1 MSLLDINNVEW
12 DLFSLGKSGRTIKLL
27 YNNKPFQ
34 FCTSLLYTPFGVK
47 SSSKDWS
54 KFDDYY
60 LDCSLNQATSEQ
72 AVKFRDFVDTLDK
85 KIIELVNKNKE
96 LFTIPSDTEFGYNSI
111 LRENKNY
118 PKLMK
123 LQFPRDK
130 NGNFDCFIFNSDKSK
145 IKIDESNIENV
156 IVKGKIFKCII
167 QCSKLWFFKEKVGSM
182 WNIVQL
188 KMADVKLLNENVSSE
203 TNGTHAYNSCMIDES

>member
-1 MSLLDINNVEW
+1 MSLIDISNLDWNA
-12 DLFSLGKSGRTIKLL
+12 FSLGKSGRSVKLL
-27 YNNKPFQ
+27 YNKVPFQ

-60 LDCSLNQATSEQ
+60 LDCSLNQSNSDQ
-72 AVKFRDFVDTLDK
+72 SIIFRDFVSKLDD
-85 KIIELVNKNKE
+85 KINELIKENKNILNITDE
-96 LFTIPSDTEFGYNSI
+96 NYDYNNI

-123 LQFPRDK
+123 LQLPRDK
-130 NGNFDCFIFNSDKSK
+130 NGNFDCFIFKHDKTK
-145 IKIDESNIENV
+145 IKIDETNIEDV
-156 IVKGKIFKCII
+156 ISKGKIFKCIVE
-167 QCSKLWFFKEKVGSM
+167 CSKLWYFKEKVGSI

-188 KMADVKLLNENVSSE
+188 KFVDLKVLNENNAE
-203 TNGTHAYNSCMIDES
+203 TSPHIYNSCMIDEN

>member
-1 MSLLDINNVEW
+1 MSLIDISNVDW
-12 DLFSLGKSGRTIKLL
+12 SAFSLGKSGRTIKLL
-27 YNNKPFQ
+27 YNKQPFQ

-60 LDCSLNQATSEQ
+60 LDCSLNQSSSELS
-72 AVKFRDFVDTLDK
+72 VVFRDFLINLDE
-85 KIIELVNKNKE
+85 KIIELVKNNNDMMN
-96 LFTIPSDTEFGYNSI
+96 IPSENSDFAYNSI

-123 LQFPRDK
+123 LQLPRDK
-130 NGNFDCFIFNSDKSK
+130 NGNFDCFVFGTDKSK
-145 IKIDESNIENV
+145 IKINETNIEEV
-156 IVKGKIFKCII
+156 LVKGKIFKCIVE
-167 QCSKLWFFKEKVGSM
+167 CSKLWYFKEKVGSI

-188 KMADVKLLNENVSSE
+188 KFAEVKLQNESGDVENVYNTCMINEN
-203 TNGTHAYNSCMIDES
+203 